1 MYPNRLSRVLF
12 LNLGEDCTN
21 LSEHCQGLFG
31 NWLEIRF
38 LFPVLPSTSG
48 DEGTRTPDFLLA
60 KQALSQLS
68 YGPRDPLFIAAPH
81 ARVGKWWVWMDLN
94 HRPHAYQ
101 ACALTN

>member
-68 YGPRDPLFIAAPH
+68 YIPAWFILRTVRDHSGWLDGCQGGKGAA
-81 ARVGKWWVWMDLN
+81 AFG
-94 HRPHAYQ
+94 
-101 ACALTN
+101 